1 MSNGG
6 RWSVTNES
14 FNLDA
19 AQVLAEPRV
28 EIKGVCPGGTD
39 PQGGTR
45 DQGDHNV
52 EQSVVN
58 REYPPPCVRQ
68 SPLIRMQHE
77 GHYHKGRGGTAARA
91 RASQA
96 RLAEPLGVR
105 EVAPPAG
112 GPAPQDGRGDGALRL
127 VPARDAR

>member
-1 MSNGG
+1 MCAVPRLAALPTPIRITKRTARRFIADWPNDSAVQRRRGAPAAASG
-6 RWSVTNES
+6 
-14 FNLDA
+14 LDA

-68 SPLIRMQHE
+68 SPLIRMLHE
-77 GHYHKGRGGTAARA
+77 GHYRKGRGGSAARA
-91 RASQA
+91 RAN
-96 RLAEPLGVR
+96 
-105 EVAPPAG
+105 
-112 GPAPQDGRGDGALRL
+112 
-127 VPARDAR
+127 